1 MFRVGDIVEVQL
13 SFVGVPIKE
22 KCRKMLVVLRSMALL
37 DGQFSMV
44 RRRAPNLM
52 NTYMIP
58 VLWNRELANRLSR
71 LP

>member
-22 KCRKMLVVLRSMALL
+22 KRHKMLVVLRSMALL

-44 RRRAPNLM
+44 RRRAR
-52 NTYMIP
+52 T
-58 VLWNRELANRLSR
+58 
-71 LP
+71 